1 MYKNASA
8 NVCASYV
15 PLPCGKPIAY
25 SPNTNGYH
33 RYWVEYEESFISSG
47 VFRGNYN
54 IEAVTWIDLGAPGP
68 VPLSVVYL
76 PSIQL
81 LPPTIFPE
89 ELPILKP
96 VPRNPPPLPYEV
108 LPALPDIR
116 PDIYRGPSET
126 PWDPPHPYH
135 EYWYP
140 RIGGQPGEVAPGII
154 VEIEPGLYPDD
165 SPRPEWQTGR
175 QPQGGTRTDAVSVP
189 TSRPG
194 ATVSPAVRP
203 AMRPITWPS
212 DRPQPHPQP
221 QPQPMRQPAKWP
233 DREVK
238 IKATTASG
246 ADRLGKYW
254 GRLRKAAAAHE
265 FGTEVKDFVKAL
277 HDALP
282 KKCQKHKSISGMLL
296 DLYNCGSNMDWADAI
311 ENLLYNEVE
320 DRIVGKAVAASDYSA
335 KKLGFGT
342 GAKIRNP
349 TIFRTF

>member
-1 MYKNASA
+1 M
-8 NVCASYV
+8 
-15 PLPCGKPIAY
+15 
-25 SPNTNGYH
+25 
-33 RYWVEYEESFISSG
+33 EYECHVIPSG
-47 VFRGNYN
+47 IQAGQWR
-54 IEAVTWIDLGAPGP
+54 IDAVTHIDLGAAGP
-68 VPLSVVYL
+68 VPSDVSGYF

-135 EYWYP
+135 EYWHP

-154 VEIEPGLYPDD
+154 VEIEPGLYPED

-277 HDALP
+277 HEALP

-296 DLYNCGSNMDWADAI
+296 DLYNCGSNMDWADAL